1 MIKKVLIFL
10 IFSVYFLY
18 SNGQNNYS
26 DYNFLNLRDNYF
38 QYTDSSLY
46 YNRLMKKFSSLCE
59 NQEEKISIL
68 HLGDSHLQ
76 AGFYSNEIRQ
86 NFQNY
91 FTTDTLANL
100 GMVFPYSAAKTN
112 NPPDYTTNYS
122 GTWKTC
128 KARAKTKNCQTGLTG
143 ISVYTKDTS
152 ASITISLRDYY
163 PLKNHAFNHAKLL
176 CSYPDSLYSVEIT
189 PKGKIH
195 SDSSSYE
202 IAFDQL
208 TDFINIQVKKIQ
220 PEDSIY
226 IFKLDG
232 IILRNSTHSLTY
244 HEIGVNGA
252 KASSYLHSKLFSR
265 QLETINP
272 DWVIIS
278 LGTNEAYNEHF
289 NPIIF
294 RNHLTSLIQTIQ
306 THTDSTWILLNTP
319 GDAML
324 RRKHRNPNNNRARQT
339 IIEVAQQTQSAYWD
353 FFHVMGAS
361 ESIDAWHINNLT
373 ATDKLHLNKK
383 GYLLKGNLFFDAF
396 LHNYQEYVNTKNRNN

>member
-1 MIKKVLIFL
+1 MIKKALIFL
-10 IFSVYFLY
+10 IFSMCSLY
-18 SNGQNNYS
+18 SSGQNNYS
-26 DYNFLNLRDNYF
+26 DYNFLNLQTNYF

-46 YNRLMKKFSSLCE
+46 YNRIMKKFSSLCK
-59 NQEEKISIL
+59 NQKETISIL

-112 NPPDYTTNYS
+112 NPPDYKTNYA
-122 GTWKTC
+122 GTWETC
-128 KARAKTKNCQTGLTG
+128 KATTKTKNCHTGLTG
-143 ISVYTKDTS
+143 ISVFTKDTS

-163 PLKNHAFNHAKLL
+163 PLKNHAFNYAKLL
-176 CSYPDSLYSVEIT
+176 CSYPDSLYSVKIT
-189 PKGKIH
+189 PKGTIH

-202 IAFDQL
+202 IEFDQL
-208 TDFINIQVKKIQ
+208 TDFIHIQVKKNQ
-220 PEDSIY
+220 PEDSTHT
-226 IFKLDG
+226 FKLDG
-232 IILRNSTHSLTY
+232 IILQNSPHSITY

-252 KASSYLHSKLFSR
+252 KASSYLQSKFFSR
-265 QLETINP
+265 QLKSIKP

-278 LGTNEAYNEHF
+278 LGTNEAYNENF
-289 NPIIF
+289 NTSTF
-294 RNHLTSLIQTIQ
+294 NHHLTTLIQTIQ
-306 THTDSTWILLNTP
+306 AHTDSSWILLNTP

-324 RRKHRNPNNNRARQT
+324 RRKHRNPNNKKARQT
-339 IIEVAQQTQSAYWD
+339 IIEVAKQTQSAYWD

-361 ESIDAWHINNLT
+361 ESIDAWHIHNLT

-396 LHNYQEYVNTKNRNN
+396 LHNYLDYLNHKNQNN